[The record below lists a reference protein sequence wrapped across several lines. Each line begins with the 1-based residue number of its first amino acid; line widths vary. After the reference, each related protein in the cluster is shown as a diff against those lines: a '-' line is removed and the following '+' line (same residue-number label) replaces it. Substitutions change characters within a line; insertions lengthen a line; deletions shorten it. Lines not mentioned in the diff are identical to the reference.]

1 MERFITFITFFWA
14 HSSFRTVI
22 VKNLVAHKLRNRK
35 TALMYSLSLGFALFL
50 NVTLNLE
57 LNNLNYATE

>member
-1 MERFITFITFFWA
+1 MERFITSIFFFWTGSA
-14 HSSFRTVI
+14 FRTVI

-35 TALMYSLSLGFALFL
+35 TALMYALSLGFVLFL

-57 LNNLNYATE
+57 LNNLSY